1 MQNVFNSIK
10 IFAIL
15 TKNFHV
21 YTYAEQSNL
30 ITRCYTRRFKVLCT
44 CVLNKHHCRFTL
56 WNIYLL
62 FIPFRFPPFLQVTF
76 VRFSSSLFKTN
87 VPPVFFYVSIHSCN
101 NKSGNSS
108 DWCWADIH
116 SKDLLQPGSHHWT
129 SATPIGITI
138 GINHPSFRMKFL
150 PATSYC

>member
-87 VPPVFFYVSIHSCN
+87 VPPVFFMYLSILAIT
-101 NKSGNSS
+101 K
-108 DWCWADIH
+108 AEIR
-116 SKDLLQPGSHHWT
+116 Q
-129 SATPIGITI
+129 IGVGQTYTVRIYSNQEVTI
-138 GINHPSFRMKFL
+138 EQVRHQSE
-150 PATSYC
+150 